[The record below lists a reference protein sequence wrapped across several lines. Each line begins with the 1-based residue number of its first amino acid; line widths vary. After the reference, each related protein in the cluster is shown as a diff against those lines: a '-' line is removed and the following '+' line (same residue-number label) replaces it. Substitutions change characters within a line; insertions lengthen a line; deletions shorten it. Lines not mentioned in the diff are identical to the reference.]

1 MPQLFGWLVDF
12 ENLVG
17 PNGAQ
22 HLDYATWPAN
32 LNAIDLVELASSE
45 VDASRTGGSIAH
57 RRGHVVELIA
67 QLDSCADPVAIASAT
82 YQLQD
87 EPVIHVGADVLP
99 KLCGFSECAN
109 SNVHF
114 PVII

>member
-57 RRGHVVELIA
+57 CRGHVVELIA
-67 QLDSCADPVAIASAT
+67 QLDSCADPVAIDRKST
-82 YQLQD
+82 RL
-87 EPVIHVGADVLP
+87 
-99 KLCGFSECAN
+99 N
-109 SNVHF
+109 SSHRCISYAVFCLKTKTTVPQTAEHH
-114 PVII
+114 